1 MSLIMDNRL
10 ESTAT
15 EAEVKKLQAL
25 VKELELQNEELRTE
39 RQQLMKEG
47 GSSTPHS
54 LPSAPATPKKQPSEN
69 LDAMAPLGLE
79 EESLSDEE
87 TWLFDSPSTKSHT
100 TDWLR
105 KDIDDPSLQQSKR
118 SLINKLD
125 QIAMSPHQSPR
136 HSFSPCSSSGV
147 LSPES
152 PPSSRGEI
160 DTRTF
165 VRSKKKR
172 SLAFGEAVN
181 DENRNSLLKRDG
193 SSREY
198 LARSSGSLGSEE
210 DDRLSSA
217 SEGSFSYQ
225 LTDVA
230 DVNALARLQEE
241 SLKLPDPRRTS
252 RLPGIRGGPNTTT
265 MNHPYSSAGS
275 GGSITSSQEDLIA
288 NPNPTGSPR
297 RPPRGLQAPT
307 RYSAHTNASREGSD
321 LSTPPD
327 SPYNSQH
334 NLEYCNGRG
343 GGGNMRHSG
352 GGLHRGLGGSDPRLL
367 DHHHL
372 PIHQQQH
379 QQQSVSTPGS
389 SRGAS
394 PARSHNSPSAS
405 QTDLRYPARTS
416 KLQAPQMRSR
426 LSAPSPVR
434 VPASGASG
442 LPQPTDIPRPKSS
455 GIPRPGS
462 RLQAPRARSGL
473 VAPRFQAT
481 PQEDWRDGCF

>member
-10 ESTAT
+10 ETQET
-15 EAEVKKLQAL
+15 EAEVVKLKQL

-39 RQQLMKEG
+39 RQQLKKDG
-47 GSSTPHS
+47 INTP
-54 LPSAPATPKKQPSEN
+54 LEQPSAPGTPKKVLDGN
-69 LDAMAPLGLE
+69 LDTMVPLGLE
-79 EESLSDEE
+79 EANMSDDE
-87 TWLFDSPSTKSHT
+87 TWLFDSPKTKPQES
-100 TDWLR
+100 DWLR
-105 KDIDDPSLQQSKR
+105 KDMDDPALLSCKK
-118 SLINKLD
+118 SLIHKLD
-125 QIAMSPHQSPR
+125 QIALSPHHSPR

-165 VRSKKKR
+165 VRGKKKR
-172 SLAFGEAVN
+172 PPLAFGEAVS
-181 DENRNSLLKRDG
+181 DENRNSLLKRGGSLLPCLRGLHESHPGTCNSYG

-210 DDRLSSA
+210 EDRLSSA
-217 SEGSFSYQ
+217 SDGSFSYQ

-241 SLKLPDPRRTS
+241 S
-252 RLPGIRGGPNTTT
+252 IRGGSGLPSPHT
-265 MNHPYSSAGS
+265 YSSAGS
-275 GGSITSSQEDLIA
+275 GGSVTSSQEDLIA
-288 NPNPTGSPR
+288 PPHTAGSPR
-297 RPPRGLQAPT
+297 RPARGLTAPV
-307 RYSAHTNASREGSD
+307 RYSAHNTPSREGSD

-343 GGGNMRHSG
+343 MGSPSNMRPP
-352 GGLHRGLGGSDPRLL
+352 GGLHRGFGGGNDP
-367 DHHHL
+367 HH
-372 PIHQQQH
+372 
-379 QQQSVSTPGS
+379 TPTS
-389 SRGAS
+389 SRGGS
-394 PARSHNSPSAS
+394 PARSSPSAS
-405 QTDLRYPARTS
+405 QTDLRQGAQRTS

-434 VPASGASG
+434 VPMGASG
-442 LPQPTDIPRPKSS
+442 LPQPGDIRAKSS

-473 VAPRFQAT
+473 APPRFQT
-481 PQEDWRDGCF
+481 GSQEDWRDGCF

>member
-10 ESTAT
+10 EAVDT

-25 VKELELQNEELRTE
+25 VKELEIQNEELRCE

-47 GSSTPHS
+47 GGSGSPVGGVGGLS
-54 LPSAPATPKKQPSEN
+54 PAAPGTPKRHLDATN
-69 LDAMAPLGLE
+69 LDAMDPIGLD
-79 EESLSDEE
+79 ESNISDDE
-87 TWLFDSPSTKSHT
+87 TWLFDSPKAKPHNS
-100 TDWLR
+100 DWLR
-105 KDIDDPSLQQSKR
+105 KDVDDPALLLSRK

-125 QIAMSPHQSPR
+125 QIAMSPHHSPR

-165 VRSKKKR
+165 VRPKKKR
-172 SLAFGEAVN
+172 SQVFGDAVN
-181 DENRNSLLKRDG
+181 DENRNSLLRREG

-217 SEGSFSYQ
+217 SEGSFSYHFA
-225 LTDVA
+225 DVA

-241 SLKLPDPRRTS
+241 SIRTGTT
-252 RLPGIRGGPNTTT
+252 GI
-265 MNHPYSSAGS
+265 PYSSTGS
-275 GGSITSSQEDLIA
+275 GGSATSSQEDLISV
-288 NPNPTGSPR
+288 PHPTASPR
-297 RPPRGLQAPT
+297 RHPRGLQPPT
-307 RYSAHTNASREGSD
+307 HYSAHTTPSREGSD

-334 NLEYCNGRG
+334 NLEVCNGR
-343 GGGNMRHSG
+343 SG
-352 GGLHRGLGGSDPRLL
+352 LRQPSGMHRGLGGSDPRLL
-367 DHHHL
+367 EHT
-372 PIHQQQH
+372 
-379 QQQSVSTPGS
+379 TPSS
-389 SRGAS
+389 SRGTS
-394 PARSHNSPSAS
+394 PARSHNSPTAS
-405 QTDLRYPARTS
+405 QTDIRQGPRTS
-416 KLQAPQMRSR
+416 RLQAPQMRSR

-434 VPASGASG
+434 IPMGGASG
-442 LPQPTDIPRPKSS
+442 LPQPTEIPRPKAT

-462 RLQAPRARSGL
+462 RLQPPKTRSGI
-473 VAPRFQAT
+473 VQPRFQAPT
-481 PQEDWRDGCF
+481 QDDWRDGCF

>member
-152 PPSSRGEI
+152 PPSS
-160 DTRTF
+160 
-165 VRSKKKR
+165 
-172 SLAFGEAVN
+172 
-181 DENRNSLLKRDG
+181 RDG

>member
-10 ESTAT
+10 ETMDT

-25 VKELELQNEELRTE
+25 VRELELQNEELRSE
-39 RQQLMKEG
+39 RQQLMKDGAGG
-47 GSSTPHS
+47 GSGSPVGVGGGEKDAHSQPSTPKRQQGLTS
-54 LPSAPATPKKQPSEN
+54 LE
-69 LDAMAPLGLE
+69 AMDPIGVE
-79 EESLSDEE
+79 DSYSDDE
-87 TWLFDSPSTKSHT
+87 TWLFDSPKTKPHD

-105 KDIDDPSLQQSKR
+105 KDVDDPALCVVKK
-118 SLINKLD
+118 SLIQKLD
-125 QIAMSPHQSPR
+125 QIALSPHHSPR

-147 LSPES
+147 LSPDS

-165 VRSKKKR
+165 VRPKKKR
-172 SLAFGEAVN
+172 SLVFGDAVN
-181 DENRNSLLKRDG
+181 DENRNSLLRRDG
-193 SSREY
+193 SSREC

-241 SLKLPDPRRTS
+241 SLKLPDPRRGS
-252 RLPGIRGGPNTTT
+252 RLPGIRAGSTGI
-265 MNHPYSSAGS
+265 PYASGGS
-275 GGSITSSQEDLIA
+275 GGSATSSQEDLLSG
-288 NPNPTGSPR
+288 PHPTSSPR
-297 RPPRGLQAPT
+297 RPMRGLQPPR
-307 RYSAHTNASREGSD
+307 RYASHATPSREGSD

-334 NLEYCNGRG
+334 NLEVCNGR
-343 GGGNMRHSG
+343 SG
-352 GGLHRGLGGSDPRLL
+352 SRLPSGLNRGYGSDPRLL
-367 DHHHL
+367 EHT
-372 PIHQQQH
+372 
-379 QQQSVSTPGS
+379 TPTS

-394 PARSHNSPSAS
+394 PARSHDSPSAS
-405 QTDLRYPARTS
+405 QSDIRQGPKGSR
-416 KLQAPQMRSR
+416 LQAPQVRSR

-434 VPASGASG
+434 IPMGGASG
-442 LPQPTDIPRPKSS
+442 LPQPTEIPRPKAT

-462 RLQAPRARSGL
+462 RLQPPKARSGL
-473 VAPRFQAT
+473 VQPRFQAAA
-481 PQEDWRDGCF
+481 QDDWRDGCF

>member
-10 ESTAT
+10 ENTDT
-15 EAEVKKLQAL
+15 EAEVRKLQAL

-47 GSSTPHS
+47 GSSTPS
-54 LPSAPATPKKQPSEN
+54 QQYSAPGTPKRHQDSS
-69 LDAMAPLGLE
+69 LDAMVPLHLD
-79 EESLSDEE
+79 ESNLSDEE
-87 TWLFDSPSTKSHT
+87 TWLFDSPKTKPHT
-100 TDWLR
+100 SDWLR
-105 KDIDDPSLQQSKR
+105 KDMDDPALVTSKK

-125 QIAMSPHQSPR
+125 QIAMSPHHSPR

-152 PPSSRGEI
+152 PPSSRE
-160 DTRTF
+160 
-165 VRSKKKR
+165 
-172 SLAFGEAVN
+172 
-181 DENRNSLLKRDG
+181 G

-241 SLKLPDPRRTS
+241 SLKLPDPRRGS
-252 RLPGIRGGPNTTT
+252 RLPGIRAGTSLPSG
-265 MNHPYSSAGS
+265 HPYSSAGS
-275 GGSITSSQEDLIA
+275 GGSVTSSQEDLIA
-288 NPNPTGSPR
+288 NAPTSGSPR

-307 RYSAHTNASREGSD
+307 RYSAHNTPSREGSD

-334 NLEYCNGRG
+334 NLEYCNGRSSVG
-343 GGGNMRHSG
+343 GGVGSMRAP

-367 DHHHL
+367 DHHPHT
-372 PIHQQQH
+372 
-379 QQQSVSTPGS
+379 TPGS

-394 PARSHNSPSAS
+394 PARSHGSPSAS
-405 QTDLRYPARTS
+405 QTDLRHPSRTS
-416 KLQAPQMRSR
+416 KLQTPQMRSR

-434 VPASGASG
+434 VSAGGASG
-442 LPQPTDIPRPKSS
+442 LPQPTEIPKPKSS

-462 RLQAPRARSGL
+462 RLQAPRTRSGL
-473 VAPRFQAT
+473 APPRFQAGS
-481 PQEDWRDGCF
+481 QEDWRDGCF

>member
-10 ESTAT
+10 ETMDT

-25 VKELELQNEELRTE
+25 VKQLELQNEELRSE

-47 GSSTPHS
+47 SGGGGSPVGGDKDD
-54 LPSAPATPKKQPSEN
+54 PSAPSTPKRLQDTN
-69 LDAMAPLGLE
+69 LDAMEPIGLE
-79 EESLSDEE
+79 ESNISDEE
-87 TWLFDSPSTKSHT
+87 TWLFESPKAKPHNS
-100 TDWLR
+100 DWLR
-105 KDIDDPSLQQSKR
+105 KDVDDPALLVTRK

-125 QIAMSPHQSPR
+125 QIALSPHHSPR

-165 VRSKKKR
+165 VRPKKKR
-172 SLAFGEAVN
+172 SLVFGDAVN
-181 DENRNSLLKRDG
+181 DENRNSLLKREG

-241 SLKLPDPRRTS
+241 SIRTGTT
-252 RLPGIRGGPNTTT
+252 GI
-265 MNHPYSSAGS
+265 PYMSAGS
-275 GGSITSSQEDLIA
+275 GGSATSSQEDLIA
-288 NPNPTGSPR
+288 APNPTASPR
-297 RPPRGLQAPT
+297 RPARGLQPPT
-307 RYSAHTNASREGSD
+307 RYSSNTTPSREGSD

-334 NLEYCNGRG
+334 NLEVCNGR
-343 GGGNMRHSG
+343 SG
-352 GGLHRGLGGSDPRLL
+352 FRQPSGMHRGLGGSDPRLL
-367 DHHHL
+367 DHT
-372 PIHQQQH
+372 
-379 QQQSVSTPGS
+379 TPNS

-394 PARSHNSPSAS
+394 PARSHHSPSAS
-405 QTDLRYPARTS
+405 QTDIRQGPRTS
-416 KLQAPQMRSR
+416 RLQAPQTRSR

-434 VPASGASG
+434 IPMGGASG
-442 LPQPTDIPRPKSS
+442 IPQPTEIPRPKAT

-462 RLQAPRARSGL
+462 RLQPPKASLLFNSNINEKKRVSMDECVDPRCAGTWDL
-473 VAPRFQAT
+473 EKIFHVLP
-481 PQEDWRDGCF
+481 CFKCRKLSIR